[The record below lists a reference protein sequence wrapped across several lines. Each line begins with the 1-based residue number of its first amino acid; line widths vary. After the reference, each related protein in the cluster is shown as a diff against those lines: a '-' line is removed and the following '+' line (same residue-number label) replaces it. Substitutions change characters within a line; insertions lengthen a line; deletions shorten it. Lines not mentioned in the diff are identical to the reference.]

1 MTSADQ
7 PLRTSGVKPPQPERT
22 TPVRAEWTISTPA
35 GGWAPPWPQAAELAN
50 TIPSEQWTLVGGL
63 MVQLHAA
70 KAGVPLNRPTIDVDI
85 VLHIETGAA
94 VFKQIK
100 KQLEDLGYELVMP
113 LTDDP
118 IHRFTRGPEESK
130 QIIDVMV
137 ADHLSPR
144 YRPTLKG
151 RPVFRIPAGTSAL
164 RKTVNCTIEI
174 DGASTR
180 LSLPTVLGAL
190 ILKGEAHLRDS
201 RDKQRHLDD
210 AAILASAIVNPIV
223 ERKAK
228 MTRHDPS
235 RLRILAT
242 ALKDPHHPSWLRVP
256 EKRRRRAY
264 TALQKIAE
272 RPTN

>member
-1 MTSADQ
+1 MTSADRPQQ
-7 PLRTSGVKPPQPERT
+7 PDRTDFPKPEQTASER
-22 TPVRAEWTISTPA
+22 PEWTVEAPA
-35 GGWAPPWPQAAELAN
+35 GGWATPWPQAAELAN

-70 KAGVPLNRPTIDVDI
+70 KAKVPLNRPTVDVDI

-94 VFKQIK
+94 VFNQVK
-100 KQLEDLGYELVMP
+100 KQLEELGYELVMP

-118 IHRFTRGPEESK
+118 VHRFTRGPQESQ

-144 YRPTLKG
+144 YRPAVKG

-210 AAILASAIVNPIV
+210 AAILASTIVNPII
-223 ERKAK
+223 ERKAP

-235 RLRILAT
+235 RLRTLAT
-242 ALKDPHHPSWLRVP
+242 ALKNPNHPSWLMIP

-272 RPTN
+272 SPTK

>member
-1 MTSADQ
+1 MTSAD
-7 PLRTSGVKPPQPERT
+7 PQRPETAELTMPTPAT
-22 TPVRAEWTISTPA
+22 TARPEWTAEAPA
-35 GGWAPPWPQAAELAN
+35 GGWASPWPQAAELAH

-70 KAGVPLNRPTIDVDI
+70 KAKVPLNRPTLDVDI

-100 KQLEDLGYELVMP
+100 KQLEELGYELDMP
-113 LTDDP
+113 PTDDP
-118 IHRFTRGPEESK
+118 IHRFTRGPQESK

-151 RPVFRIPAGTSAL
+151 RPVFRIPTGTSAL

-174 DGASTR
+174 DGAPTR

-190 ILKGEAHLRDS
+190 IPKGEAHLRDS

-210 AAILASAIVNPIV
+210 AAILASTIVNPIV
-223 ERKAK
+223 ERKAP
-228 MTRHDPS
+228 MTRHDPF
-235 RLRILAT
+235 RLRTLAT
-242 ALKDPHHPSWLRVP
+242 ALKDPHHPSWLMVP
-256 EKRRRRAY
+256 EKRRRRAH

-272 RPTN
+272 RPTK

>member
-1 MTSADQ
+1 MTSSD
-7 PLRTSGVKPPQPERT
+7 PQRPET
-22 TPVRAEWTISTPA
+22 TELSMPTPSATARAEWTVEAPA
-35 GGWAPPWPQAAELAN
+35 GGWATPWPQAAELAN

-70 KAGVPLNRPTIDVDI
+70 KAKVPLNRPTVDVDI

-100 KQLEDLGYELVMP
+100 KQLEELGYALVMP

-118 IHRFTRGPEESK
+118 IHRFIRGPEESK

-164 RKTVNCTIEI
+164 RKTVNCTIDI
-174 DGASTR
+174 GGISTR

-210 AAILASAIVNPIV
+210 AVILACAIRNPIV
-223 ERKAK
+223 ERKAT

-235 RLRILAT
+235 RLRALAT
-242 ALKDPHHPSWLRVP
+242 ALKDPNHPSWLMIP

-264 TALQKIAE
+264 NALQKIAE
-272 RPTN
+272 RPTK